1 MDIKAMTRAGSAY
14 NEDRFNCGDKWFLLL
29 DGATSL
35 SGDLISLYKTN
46 AVWLVENISSY
57 VEKNIEKYSS
67 TIDLLENME
76 KYLIEEF
83 NELELDFDE
92 DIEPTASMV
101 LVRDIDGKIEVTTL
115 GDASTIVC
123 FKDERM
129 ELLHDTRVKDMD
141 RYALDEMIAIADAEN
156 ISIREARPRITDIL
170 IENRTYKNKEDG
182 YCVVSIFRNMFE
194 ARITNVYDKHLLD
207 KMFVF
212 SDGVAHYYET
222 LGLASDYKDFV
233 KKIEN
238 KSILD
243 IIGEIREV
251 ENADMDYNE
260 FPRFKKSDDAT
271 LGIIK
276 FN

>member
-14 NEDRFNCGDKWFLLL
+14 NEDRFTCGDNWFLLL

-46 AVWLVENISSY
+46 AVWLVEKICVY
-57 VEKNIEKYSS
+57 IEKNIEKYKS
-67 TIDLLENME
+67 TLDLLQHME
-76 KYLIEEF
+76 KYLIKEF
-83 NELELDFDE
+83 EDLEIDFSE

-101 LVRDIDGKIEVTTL
+101 LVRDLDGKIEVTTL
-115 GDASTIVC
+115 GDTSTVVC
-123 FKDERM
+123 FKDNRM
-129 ELLHDTRVKDMD
+129 ELIHDPRVKTLDKI
-141 RYALDEMIAIADAEN
+141 ALDEMIAIADAEN

-170 IENRTYKNKEDG
+170 LENRLHKNKEDG
-182 YCVVSIFRNMFE
+182 YCVVSIYHNMFE
-194 ARITNVYDKHLLD
+194 NRVTNVYDRQSLD

-233 KKIEN
+233 NKIQN

-276 FN
+276 F